1 MILVSGLIAGLIHTI
16 SGPDHL
22 AAIAPLTTKNTNQ
35 RYRIGFYWSLG
46 HTLGLLIFF
55 ICALSLKDIFDLH
68 TLSSIPEYIIA
79 VILIYMGIRGLNS
92 MFEYTK
98 YTDHNKRIN
107 GSLKYSF
114 GIGTLHGTA
123 GGNHL
128 FAFIYVLT
136 LSSNLEKGLYIL
148 LYVIGASISM
158 IFFIQFLNIISHSIV
173 HHFGFNGYSLLLG
186 ALSLLSIT
194 IGLCWLI
201 I

>member
-1 MILVSGLIAGLIHTI
+1 
-16 SGPDHL
+16 
-22 AAIAPLTTKNTNQ
+22 
-35 RYRIGFYWSLG
+35 
-46 HTLGLLIFF
+46 
-55 ICALSLKDIFDLH
+55 
-68 TLSSIPEYIIA
+68 
-79 VILIYMGIRGLNS
+79 